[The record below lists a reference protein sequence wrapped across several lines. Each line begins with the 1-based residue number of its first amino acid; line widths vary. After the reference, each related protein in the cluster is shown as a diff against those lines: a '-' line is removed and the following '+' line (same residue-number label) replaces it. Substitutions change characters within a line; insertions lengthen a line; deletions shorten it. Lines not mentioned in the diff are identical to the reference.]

1 MMHVDFSHFVMP
13 DDATDDE
20 LREWVNELYGMWAD
34 LHDALERAGKFAA
47 DMSGSCPL
55 DMFDFRAKDCDEEC
69 DDSYAECWRWYFM
82 GAERETGE

>member
-82 GAERETGE
+82 GDAR